1 MGCRR
6 KSLARIRAAGSDFPC
21 MNNPTAVVFDLGKVL
36 LDFDYSI
43 VARRLATHSGRDA
56 EQIRSLLDQSP
67 LLFRFESGKMTNEE
81 FFREVSSLT
90 GYTGAFDEF
99 GEIFGDIF
107 SAIDPMIE
115 LHAQLRTRGVATF
128 IFSNTNDLAVR
139 HIRANYPFFAHF
151 TDYIY
156 SHEAGAMKP
165 DYRIYEVVERRTQR
179 RGAELLYLDDR
190 KENVDAGAARGWR
203 VVHHQSPEQTIAE
216 VRAAGLL

>member
-1 MGCRR
+1 
-6 KSLARIRAAGSDFPC
+6 
-21 MNNPTAVVFDLGKVL
+21 MNGPQAVVFDLGKVL
-36 LDFDYSI
+36 LDFDYGI
-43 VARRLATHSGRDA
+43 VAGRLAAHSGRDA
-56 EQIRSLLDQSP
+56 GHIRILLDQSP
-67 LLFRFESGKMTNEE
+67 LLFRFESGQMTNDE
-81 FFREVSSLT
+81 FYREVATLT

-99 GEIFGDIF
+99 ADIFGDIF
-107 SAIDPMIE
+107 AAIDPMID
-115 LHAQLRTRGVATF
+115 LHAQLRARGVPTY
-128 IFSNTNDLAVR
+128 IFSNTNGLAVR

-165 DYRIYEVVERRTQR
+165 DPRIYEEVERRTRR

-203 VVHHQSPEQTIAE
+203 VVHHESPKATIAA

>member
-1 MGCRR
+1 M
-6 KSLARIRAAGSDFPC
+6 SSTAPT
-21 MNNPTAVVFDLGKVL
+21 PTAVVFDLGKVL
-36 LDFDYSI
+36 LDFDYGI
-43 VARRLATHSGRDA
+43 VARRLAAHSGRDA
-56 EQIRSLLDQSP
+56 EQIRGLLDQSP
-67 LLFRFESGKMTNEE
+67 LLFRFESGGMTNDE

-90 GYTGAFDEF
+90 DYTGAFDEF
-99 GEIFGDIF
+99 ADIFGDIF
-107 SAIDPMIE
+107 AAIDPMID
-115 LHAQLRTRGVATF
+115 LHARLRARGVPTF

-151 TDYIY
+151 TDYVF

-165 DYRIYEVVERRTQR
+165 DHRIYEIVEQRTAR

-203 VVHHQSPEQTIAE
+203 VVHHQTPEATIAA